1 MQDYERKD
9 QIYTLQNNTIKLL
22 LCAQKEA
29 RDKLDQICQGI
40 KVEVPVS
47 QRQSLFLFPFADTVN
62 LSDSIDIMIDRFINQ
77 IILLESIGNPALPVD
92 FNDVFNFAKKLP
104 IYDAFRV
111 AEYVLDTY
119 LQNNNNALKRIKADC
134 QKLVPLNGNRLS
146 SDRIEVKNNTVI
158 NLRASGNLQ
167 DSTKCVESLLKMVDV
182 IIHSAEPLK
191 AQGMQVNPGESY
203 LTDEIRLY
211 FFKNRKI
218 RLVFKKPEYTTKFIT
233 VLQGANYL
241 ENTVHISEKQ
251 QLSIASYP
259 SVM

>member
-1 MQDYERKD
+1 MQDYGNKN

-22 LCAQKEA
+22 LSAQKEA

-40 KVEVPVS
+40 KGEVPVS

-77 IILLESIGNPALPVD
+77 IILLESIGNSALPVD
-92 FNDVFNFAKKLP
+92 FEDVFDFAKKLP
-104 IYDAFRV
+104 VYDAFQV
-111 AEYVLDTY
+111 SEYVLNTY
-119 LQNNNNALKRIKADC
+119 LRNNSNALKRIKADC
-134 QKLVPLNGNRLS
+134 QKLVPLNGNKTS

-182 IIHSAEPLK
+182 VIHSAEPLK
-191 AQGMQVNPGESY
+191 AQSIRISPGESY

-218 RLVFKKPEYTTKFIT
+218 RLVFKRPEYTTKFIT
-233 VLQGANYL
+233 VLQGANCL
-241 ENTVHISEKQ
+241 ENNIHICEKQ